1 MQKGGV
7 NNVIADIC
15 TFLRHE
21 VFHVDGTFL
30 DLIGTL
36 VEFPQHVIMIDFLCK
51 QLMHY
56 RVFDYIKVCTYNKFE
71 YCNVF
76 GYYLN
81 VYM

>member
-1 MQKGGV
+1 MQNGRV

-15 TFLRHE
+15 TFLHHE
-21 VFHVDGTFL
+21 IFHVDGAFFDKT
-30 DLIGTL
+30 GML
-36 VEFPQHVIMIDFLCK
+36 VEFVIMKDLLCK
-51 QLMHY
+51 QLMYY
-56 RVFDYIKVCTYNKFE
+56 RVFDYMKVCTYNEFE